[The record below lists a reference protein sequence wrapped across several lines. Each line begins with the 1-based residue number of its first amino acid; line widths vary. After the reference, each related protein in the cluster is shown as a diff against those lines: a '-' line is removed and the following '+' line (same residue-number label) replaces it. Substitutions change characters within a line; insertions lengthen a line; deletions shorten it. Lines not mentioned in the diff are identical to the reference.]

1 LTPDPSSG
9 LIAIDAGTTR
19 MRAWLVDGERITRR
33 REAFAGARDS
43 ATSGS
48 AGRLRAAVR
57 DLVTGLLEDAGGG
70 VAPPRIAAAGMI
82 TSPEGLVEVPHVL
95 APAGLAE
102 LAAAAEERRLP
113 EVSDLPFVFVPGV
126 RTAGLPGA
134 SGIGATDVMR
144 GEETLALGL
153 LRQRLLAAGGAL
165 FNVGSHWKLV
175 RIDAAGRIAW
185 SVTSLAGE
193 MVHAV
198 RTDTI
203 LASAVPDGPVPE
215 LDVARV
221 QDGMAEARRSG
232 LARALFCVRLLQ
244 IADSARPEGRLS
256 FLLGAFVGAD
266 LDRLE
271 ANGFLTAGEPLVVSG
286 DEKVGGVWTV
296 AMQSRGYPVRRL
308 SADEVESAFVAG
320 VSAILD
326 ARDQRDRD
334 DRGGW

>member
-1 LTPDPSSG
+1 MSAAPF
-9 LIAIDAGTTR
+9 IAVDAGTTR
-19 MRAWLVDGERITRR
+19 TRVWLVHDGRILARR
-33 REAFAGARDS
+33 DAVVGARDTARS
-43 ATSGS
+43 RST
-48 AGRLRAAVR
+48 AALGAAMHG
-57 DLVTGLLEDAGGG
+57 LVAALLDDAEPG
-70 VAPPRIAAAGMI
+70 VEPRRIVAAGMI

-144 GEETLALGL
+144 GEETLGVGL
-153 LRQRLLAAGGAL
+153 LRQSLLAAGGAL
-165 FNVGSHWKLV
+165 LNVGSHWKLL

-193 MVHAV
+193 MMHAA
-198 RTDTI
+198 RSDTV

-215 LDVARV
+215 LDIAPV

-244 IADSARPEGRLS
+244 IGHSAGPEGRLS

-286 DEKVGGVWTV
+286 DEKVGGAWTV
-296 AMQSRGYPVRRL
+296 ALQSRGYPVRSL
-308 SADEVESAFVAG
+308 SAAEVEAAFLAG
-320 VSAILD
+320 LSAILD
-326 ARDQRDRD
+326 AREERDRD
-334 DRGGW
+334 VRGGC